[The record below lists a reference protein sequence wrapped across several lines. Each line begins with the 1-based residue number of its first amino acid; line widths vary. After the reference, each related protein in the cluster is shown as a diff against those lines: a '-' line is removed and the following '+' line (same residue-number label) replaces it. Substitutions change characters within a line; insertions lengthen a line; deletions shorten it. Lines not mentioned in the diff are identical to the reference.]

1 MPPLVSGLGV
11 FGCVSK
17 APLVS
22 GLGVSQGPTASEW
35 IEQQLTGRVEWI
47 EQQRTGGPERVER
60 AGGVVPTDAERVKRG
75 HRKRGWARGE
85 SRAGGRKSGRKRCG
99 WKEEWRR

>member
-1 MPPLVSGLGV
+1 MTAWSPKAPLVSGLGV

-35 IEQQLTGRVEWI
+35 IEQQLTGASGVDRATADRGIGKTLI
-47 EQQRTGGPERVER
+47 ESPETLFSFGSTGQI
-60 AGGVVPTDAERVKRG
+60 AF
-75 HRKRGWARGE
+75 
-85 SRAGGRKSGRKRCG
+85 
-99 WKEEWRR
+99 